1 MNKTHFS
8 ALIISLFILINL
20 PDALVNKIRYINIS
34 YASLGYPKS
43 SSTGYSIKNSV
54 DFQKLLIQ
62 NNQLKN
68 QLEAV
73 KEWLQFDERIDDLFQ
88 KYNLIEKNLDSLKE
102 RDFFRRREEEL
113 ANLIK
118 YSLQAVPS
126 KVIFRDPTLWS
137 NCLWIDIGEKNN
149 ESLEKVV
156 VAINSP
162 VVFGNSLIGVI
173 DYVGKKKSRVRLITD
188 PELIPSV
195 RAIRGNSQNQEL
207 LKILKN
213 FELQIQSRADLF
225 DTDEQLA
232 SFFNIMDSLKK
243 KASKDIRDCYLAK
256 GQLQGLSAPLWRDVN
271 TLKGIGFNYDYAD
284 EEGPARDLR
293 TGDSLT
299 GINKHPQVPILKE
312 GDLLITTGMDGIFP
326 PGLNVAI
333 VTSIDDL
340 EDGGY
345 AYSLKAKPSAGS
357 LHEIQSVFVL
367 PPSDGGESSFSKL
380 GFE

>member
-1 MNKTHFS
+1 MNKKNFS
-8 ALIISLFILINL
+8 ILIISLFILINL
-20 PDALVNKIRYINIS
+20 PDSFVNKIRYMNVS
-34 YASLGYPKS
+34 YASLGYPKIS
-43 SSTGYSIKNSV
+43 LSNNNAKNSV
-54 DFQKLLIQ
+54 EFQKLLVQ

-88 KYNLIEKNLDSLKE
+88 KYSLIEKNLDSLKE

-113 ANLIK
+113 CNLIK
-118 YSLQAVPS
+118 YNLQALPA
-126 KVIFRDPTLWS
+126 KVIFRDPALWS
-137 NCLWIDIGEKNN
+137 NCLWIDLGERNN
-149 ESLEKVV
+149 ESLEKVI

-162 VVFGNSLIGVI
+162 VVIGDSLIGIV

-188 PELIPSV
+188 PELTPSV

-207 LKILKN
+207 LKGLKS
-213 FELQIQSRADLF
+213 FELQIQSRIDLF
-225 DTDEQLA
+225 DTDEQLVA
-232 SFFNIMDSLKK
+232 FFNIIDSLKR
-243 KASKDIRDCYLAK
+243 KASKDIRDRYLAK
-256 GQLQGLSAPLWRDVN
+256 GQLQGFSAPMWRDVN

-293 TGDSLT
+293 TGDSLSDL
-299 GINKHPQVPILKE
+299 NKSSLPILRE
-312 GDLLITTGMDGIFP
+312 GDLLVTTGMDGVFP
-326 PGLNVAI
+326 PGFSVAF

-345 AYSLKAKPSAGS
+345 AYSLEAKPSAGS
-357 LHEIQSVFVL
+357 LQEIQAVFVL
-367 PPSDGGESSFSKL
+367 PPLDGGESTFNKL